1 MKNNAEPVWFVFYD
15 KTLLLKKG
23 AQGFDA
29 MPRSEAMPFSGNAE
43 GHTVH
48 FLGEFAA
55 SPCYAVELAS
65 APAVASGVGGFEFI
79 GLRDTY
85 DILGESL
92 YTLAGKG
99 AELIHWD
106 RLSRFCPA
114 CGTATVSATPLSKKC
129 PACNNEM
136 FPQISV
142 ATITLVRKNDMALL
156 VRGRNFVRP
165 THGLVAGFLEP
176 GESLE
181 ECVVREVK
189 EETGLEIANVTYF
202 ASQPWPYPCGL
213 MAGFVA
219 DYKSGEIV
227 IQEEELS
234 SAAFFSRENPPLL
247 PHKLSIARKLIDSW
261 LEQEKSPAQFC
272 KTGD

>member
-1 MKNNAEPVWFVFYD
+1 MNIDTESLWFIIHD
-15 KTLLLKKG
+15 KKLLLQSG
-23 AQGFDA
+23 VQGCDA
-29 MPRSEAMPFSGNAE
+29 IPRSVSMPFADKAGNRTR
-43 GHTVH
+43 HV
-48 FLGEFAA
+48 LGEFA
-55 SPCYAVELAS
+55 SLPCYAVELAD
-65 APAVASGVGGFEFI
+65 APGETKKFTLTN
-79 GLRDTY
+79 LRETY

-99 AELIHWD
+99 AELVHWD
-106 RLSRFCPA
+106 TLSKFCPA
-114 CGTATVSATPLSKKC
+114 CGAPTVLATPLSKRC
-129 PACNNEM
+129 SACGNEM
-136 FPQISV
+136 FPNISV
-142 ATITLVRKNDMALL
+142 ATIVLIRKGEQALL
-156 VRGRNFVRP
+156 VRGKNNPRP

-181 ECVVREVK
+181 ECVAREVK
-189 EETGLEIANVTYF
+189 EETGLEITNISYF

-234 SAAFFSRENPPLL
+234 SAAFFTRENPPLL
-247 PHKLSIARKLIDSW
+247 PHKLSIARRLIDAW
-261 LEQEKSPAQFC
+261 LEQEKAPVPLC